1 MWAFLKIVIMCV
13 DSAIEP
19 SICLDSVPLSVPKT
33 ELLLQPP
40 ALLVATPYAQTS
52 ARVQSSG

>member
-1 MWAFLKIVIMCV
+1 MCV

-52 ARVQSSG
+52 ARVQSSD